1 MKTLRTRI
9 MSAFL
14 VIMTLLTLL
23 PTSALAASSTGTGIK
38 PTSNTNYWTTRLL
51 HDGTPYSYKPPM
63 AAGKMLYCMDRG
75 YGYRWGTAS
84 FLNSYTYTSAT
95 GADADAVLKTALA
108 QSGMGELDAQQLE
121 NFKWMMT
128 YIVDY
133 KGDIPGSLFMAAQTY
148 VWDHQSFKGEGD
160 GDIDGGGYA
169 NADTYE
175 MYLGYTDWMLK
186 EKAKEDAEFQ
196 KQIEEYAAKGI
207 IASVVEDEAAKWA
220 VWAKS
225 SVKGRQS
232 FFNYYAPR
240 KLVVND
246 APVPDKP
253 TPPAGDADITLRKVA
268 AGTTR
273 GLDGAKFNI
282 YRDGQ
287 IVGSDVTKNGG
298 IIEVNNVTKG
308 LWSFVEVEAPAG
320 YCADSTPLSVYV
332 DTTDGDK
339 QYTVTATNYELPSMK
354 IIKTDA
360 QTGTP
365 IPGTVLSI
373 KSVTGSYS
381 TSVTTGSDGSATLSD
396 IPADVYVVREESV
409 PEPYIVSNTEQTVA
423 LRPGKTSE
431 VRFQDYQKPGL
442 EILKKNIA
450 TGEPIEG
457 VTYLIEQIDGSF
469 STSATTD
476 GAGRIFLA
484 SIPVGSYRVTEK
496 NVPSHVI
503 LSDIPQEVY
512 LEAGCTRTVTFFNA
526 VKPSLTILKRNSITG
541 DYLANAKFHIYYGSD
556 NTTTGEI
563 NDLGVFTTDESG
575 KITITDVNRGWY
587 KLVEESAPKG
597 FGIQGSGVTEFY
609 LEANT
614 SKTVTV
620 DNVPHS
626 ALVVYKY
633 DAKTG
638 KGLEGCRFELRYLGG
653 GTSGTGG
660 TVIGT
665 YVTGPNGAFTVANL
679 KRGTYICQEIESDE
693 NHIIDREPQ
702 TVWISGED
710 QDVVT
715 LRFGNAPLGS
725 LLITKLSDDSKH
737 EPLSGVE
744 FLLTDSSGHYLG
756 NDNGRFTTNAAG
768 EILVDG
774 LEPGMTVIAR
784 EVRAKTGYLL
794 DDSPQHALIKSGE
807 TAHLQF
813 LNQPAG
819 NLIIRKVSSGPNG
832 EPLEGVEFKITYA
845 DGSFVP
851 DANGELSS
859 NGIYYTNKSGEIR
872 ISGVVG
878 TVVATET
885 ETISG
890 FTIDEATR
898 TQTVVVNP
906 KDTQTLTFYNKPTTT
921 LILQKYISGT
931 KNEPLAG
938 VQFLVT
944 DSSGAVVGP
953 NNGYYTTDS
962 AGQIVIEGLADGM
975 TITAKEVKTVDGFV
989 LDGTPQS
996 IKIDQSQSPQRMTFW
1011 NERQG
1016 ALVIN
1021 KLSSLDRKTPL
1032 EGVTFKITT
1041 ATGEFVPD
1049 ENGKISSNGLYY
1061 TDENGQIILKG
1072 VTGTLVVTE
1081 EKSISGYTIDENT
1094 RTQTVVV
1101 NPNDTQSLYFYNA
1114 PIGGLELVKVN
1125 AADKTQRIPNTTFEI
1140 RRISDGGLVDT
1151 VTTGTDGRVY
1161 VPLESGSYY
1170 AVETEAGKGF
1180 QLDNTPIYFAV
1191 EDGKTTT
1198 KTVTNKAIS
1207 GILIHK
1213 VDSTT
1218 GEGIYGV
1225 SFILYDSGNNPIAQ
1239 ETSDD
1244 RGYVRFEN
1252 LTAGRFYLR
1261 ELENEGYIPDTQ
1273 KKTVYVKSG
1282 ETTEIG
1288 WKNTPIT
1295 GQIQI
1300 VKTSEDYNSMNGWPA
1315 GTPIPNTVFEVYN
1328 ARTNRL
1334 VDTIKTDKNGLA
1346 VSKPLPLAR
1355 YKIVESKAAE
1365 FYGLD
1370 KTPIEVEIE
1379 YAGQIV
1385 KASMTNKSLSTN
1397 VSIKKTGYVEVMP
1410 GQLVR
1415 YNFADIANN
1424 STTAL
1429 ESFYWR
1435 DTLPVKAVRLQTIYT
1450 GTWNTPGNYKIVYK
1464 TNLSGDTWRT
1474 LADNLST
1481 SKNYV
1486 LDASPAALGLA
1497 SNEYV
1502 TEFMA
1507 AFGIVPSNFRQVEAP
1522 RVDCKVLS
1530 KLAGGTQFV
1539 NTSDAGGVYN
1549 GQWIMATSRWV
1560 TRVYAPSKPLPRTG
1574 Y

>member
-175 MYLGYTDWMLK
+175 MYLGYIDWMLK

-253 TPPAGDADITLRKVA
+253 TPPAGDADITLKKVA

-273 GLDGAKFNI
+273 GLDGARFLI

-287 IVGSDVTKNGG
+287 IVGSDVSQNGG

-308 LWSFVEVEAPAG
+308 LWSFVETEAPEG
-320 YCADSTPLSVYV
+320 FCADSAPISIYV
-332 DTTDGDK
+332 DTTDGNK

-450 TGEPIEG
+450 NGEPIEG

-484 SIPVGSYRVTEK
+484 NIPVGSYRITEK
-496 NVPSHVI
+496 NVPSNVI
-503 LSDIPQEVY
+503 LSEIPQEIH

-563 NDLGVFTTDESG
+563 NDLGVFTTASDG
-575 KITITDVNRGWY
+575 KITLNDVNRGWY

-638 KGLEGCRFELRYLGG
+638 KGLEGCRFELRYLSGN
-653 GTSGTGG
+653 TSGTGG

-665 YVTGPNGAFTVANL
+665 YVTGPNGAFTVTNL
-679 KRGTYICQEIESDE
+679 KKGTYVCQELESDG

-819 NLIIRKVSSGPNG
+819 NLIIRKVSTGPNK

-878 TVVATET
+878 TVVATESK
-885 ETISG
+885 TIPG
-890 FTIDEATR
+890 FSIDEATR

-906 KDTQTLTFYNKPTTT
+906 NDTQTLTFYNKPTTT

-962 AGQIVIEGLADGM
+962 AGQIVIEGLTDGM
-975 TITAKEVKTVDGFV
+975 TVTAKEVKSVDGFV
-989 LDGTPQS
+989 LDGMPQS
-996 IKIDQSQSPQRMTFW
+996 IKIDQSQSPQRLTFW

-1072 VTGTLVVTE
+1072 ITGTLVVTE

-1101 NPNDTQSLYFYNA
+1101 NPDDTQSLYFYNA
-1114 PIGGLELVKVN
+1114 PIGGVELIKVN
-1125 AADKTQRIPNTTFEI
+1125 AADETQRIPNTTFEI
-1140 RRISDGGLVDT
+1140 RRVSDGGLVDT
-1151 VTTGTDGRVY
+1151 VTTGTDGRAY

-1180 QLDNTPIYFAV
+1180 RLDNTPIYFAV

-1218 GEGIYGV
+1218 GEGIPGV

-1282 ETTEIG
+1282 ETTEIE

-1295 GQIQI
+1295 GQLQI
-1300 VKTSEDYNSMNGWPA
+1300 RKTSEDYNSMNGWPA

-1334 VDTIKTDKNGLA
+1334 VDSIKTDKNGLA

-1379 YAGQIV
+1379 HAGQIV
-1385 KASMTNKSLSTN
+1385 KAAMTNKSLSTN

-1435 DTLPVKAVRLQTIYT
+1435 DTLPVKAVRLEKIYT
-1450 GTWNTPGNYKIVYK
+1450 GTWNTPGNYKIVYR

-1530 KLAGGTQFV
+1530 KLTGGTQFV